1 MKDYISADEYL
12 ATLPAERQKDIIE
25 GGNRLIAQYTMQDIR
40 RASNITQ
47 KAVAARL
54 GISQASV
61 SSLEERYSEA
71 KVSTL

>member
-12 ATLPAERQKDIIE
+12 ATLPAECQKDIIE
-25 GGNRLIAQYTMQDIR
+25 GGTRLIAQYTMQDIR

-47 KAVAARL
+47 IAVAARL